1 MPRRY
6 SKEIVLPKSCQ
17 RKVALHYSP
26 VVSSRPWIASPSP
39 GCPRDRNG
47 PTKSNSMAIGWGPS
61 GVLVERPFIP
71 GGRTS
76 CAEYRAA
83 SIGRTSCSNFSGQKP
98 QIDEGWADVSLI
110 KEAVMGLHW
119 PQP

>member
-1 MPRRY
+1 MDVRNQVGR
-6 SKEIVLPKSCQ
+6 
-17 RKVALHYSP
+17 
-26 VVSSRPWIASPSP
+26 VS
-39 GCPRDRNG
+39 
-47 PTKSNSMAIGWGPS
+47 S

-83 SIGRTSCSNFSGQKP
+83 SMGEDDMYELSGQKP
-98 QIDEGWADVSLI
+98 QIDDGWADVSLI
-110 KEAVMGLHW
+110 KETVMGLHW